1 MISSYGEQLKMT
13 FQVSE
18 TNCPIRKGIPIAKRG
33 RVGIFF
39 FYLATCDAVNL
50 KMIIIV
56 GYLGFIL
63 RYSEITAVRNVPY
76 VKLVCPIRKANT
88 KQIHFT

>member
-1 MISSYGEQLKMT
+1 MLK
-13 FQVSE
+13 
-18 TNCPIRKGIPIAKRG
+18 N
-33 RVGIFF
+33 IFF
-39 FYLATCDAVNL
+39 FYLVTCDAVNL

-63 RYSEITAVRNVPY
+63 RYSEMNAVRNVPY
-76 VKLVCPIRKANT
+76 IKFFCP

>member
-1 MISSYGEQLKMT
+1 MT

-33 RVGIFF
+33 HVGKYFF
-39 FYLATCDAVNL
+39 FYLVTCDAVNL

-63 RYSEITAVRNVPY
+63 RYIEMNAVRNIPY
-76 VKLVCPIRKANT
+76 VKLFCPIRKDN
-88 KQIHFT
+88 KKIH